1 MCCGALK
8 FAFPGFSYIQSLN
21 SFSISQY
28 AGMKSAFLLVSFL
41 IFSFLS
47 HHGIAQASNDDQYNR
62 QEVMITMRDGIK
74 LHTVIF
80 IPKNKTGALP
90 FLLERTPYGI
100 NDYPS
105 PEKNGYVKDMATDG
119 YIFVYQDI
127 RGRYLSEGQFEMQRF
142 TRNKKDPK
150 AIDESTDTYDTFD
163 WLLKNIPDN
172 NGKAGMLGISYDGWT
187 TVMGAIDPHPALV
200 AVSEQATPSDMF
212 LGDDFHHNGAF
223 RLSYGFEYAFM
234 EEASKTDTLFPFPN
248 YDTYEW
254 YLKLGPLS
262 NVNKKYFFNKLP
274 SWNNFAAHPNY
285 DEFWQKQGLQ
295 YRLDSPRVHIM
306 NVAGWWDQEDFYG
319 PQKAYE
325 TWEKKD
331 KSNKN
336 YIVIGPWN
344 HGGWGGGPGRTLGNI
359 SFDTATGETF
369 RKDIQAKWFAYY
381 LKGKG
386 DGHFAEAI
394 TFQTGSNTWKNYDSW
409 PPKEAVKKNLY
420 FQANGKLSFGK
431 PTGKATVDYDSYV
444 SDPAHPVPYRTRP
457 IEETY
462 GPGSRWYTWLTEDQ
476 RFVHNRPD
484 VLSWET
490 DSLAEDITVT
500 GSLFAKLFAATTGSD
515 ADWIVKL
522 IDVYPEYYPKEPK
535 MAGYQFMVA
544 NDVFRGRFRK
554 SFEKPEPITANKVES
569 YTIDLHT
576 LNHVFKKGHK
586 IMVQVQSSWFP
597 IIDRNPQKYVPNIF
611 EAKESDFQ
619 KATHKI
625 YRSADFSSH
634 IEMDVMQ

>member
-1 MCCGALK
+1 
-8 FAFPGFSYIQSLN
+8 
-21 SFSISQY
+21 
-28 AGMKSAFLLVSFL
+28 MKSTCNLLFAILL
-41 IFSFLS
+41 ISIVQ
-47 HHGIAQASNDDQYNR
+47 HTPAQSQTEDKYNR
-62 QEVMITMRDGIK
+62 REVMITMRDGVK

-80 IPKNKTGALP
+80 TPKNQTEALP
-90 FLLERTPYGI
+90 FLIERTPYGV

-105 PEKNGYVKDMATDG
+105 PEKNGYVKDMADDG

-127 RGRYLSEGQFEMQRF
+127 RGRYLSEGKFEMQRF
-142 TRNKKDPK
+142 TRNKKDAT
-150 AIDESTDTYDTFD
+150 AIDESTDTYDTID
-163 WLLKNIPDN
+163 WLLKNVANN
-172 NGKAGMLGISYDGWT
+172 NGKAGMYGISYDGWT

-200 AVSEQATPSDMF
+200 AVSEQATPADMF

-234 EEASKTDTLFPFPN
+234 EEATKTDSLFPFDK

-274 SWNNFAAHPNY
+274 SWNDFVNHPNY
-285 DEFWQKQGLQ
+285 DTFWQKQSLA
-295 YRLDSPRVHIM
+295 YRLDSPRVYTM

-319 PQKAYE
+319 PQKAYKV
-325 TWEKKD
+325 WEKKD
-331 KSNKN
+331 GHHKN

-344 HGGWGGGPGRTLGNI
+344 HGGWAGGPGKKLGNI
-359 SFDTATGETF
+359 NFDSSTGETF
-369 RKDIQAKWFAYY
+369 RKNIQARWFSYY

-386 DGHFAEAI
+386 EGNFAEAI
-394 TFQTGSNTWKNYDSW
+394 TFQTGSNTWKTYDNW
-409 PPKEAVKKNLY
+409 PPKEAVKKNIY
-420 FQANGKLSFGK
+420 FREDGKLSFEK
-431 PTGKATVDYDSYV
+431 PASNNTDSFDSYI

-457 IEETY
+457 VEETY
-462 GPGSRWYTWLTEDQ
+462 SPGSHWYTWLTEDQ

-490 DSLAEDITVT
+490 ETLEEDVTVT
-500 GSLFAKLFAATTGSD
+500 GTITAKLFAATTGSD

-522 IDVYPEYYPKEPK
+522 IDVYPEKYPDDPK
-535 MAGYQFMVA
+535 MGGYQFMVA
-544 NDVFRGRFRK
+544 NDVFRGRFRN
-554 SFEKPEPITANKVES
+554 SFEKPEPITPNKVEE
-569 YTIDLHT
+569 YTIDLHS

-586 IMVQVQSSWFP
+586 IMVQLQSTWFP

-619 KATHKI
+619 KATQKI
-625 YRSADFSSH
+625 YRSAMYPSY
-634 IEMDVMQ
+634 IELSVMP